1 MELKSETKEDL
12 LLQSLTY
19 FKKYGSKNVTMDD
32 LASELAISKKTIYK
46 YFSSKEELISECVE
60 YLWIHFEQQKEE
72 ISKLKIDPLAKIILL
87 YELGL
92 QELRKTDSQF
102 LYSLKRYYHQS
113 MKKYDCFRTKL
124 IFETLLGFLTEA
136 KAKGFIRSEVNLTL
150 FCELN
155 LLDFDEKLYKFKLF
169 ERFEND
175 EILDQL
181 IKNRLR
187 GIVKSDYQHLIDE
200 I

>member
-19 FKKYGSKNVTMDD
+19 FKKFGSKNVTMDD

-46 YFSSKEELISECVE
+46 YFSSKEELISECVD
-60 YLWIHFEQQKEE
+60 YLWIHFEQQTEE
-72 ISKLKIDPLAKIILL
+72 ISKMKIDPLAKIILL

-124 IFETLLGFLTEA
+124 IFETLLGFLSEA
-136 KAKGFIRSEVNLTL
+136 KENGIIRSEVNLSL

-155 LLDFDEKLYKFKLF
+155 LLDFDEKLYHFKLF

-187 GIVKSDYQHLIDE
+187 GIVKEEHQHLIDE

>member
-1 MELKSETKEDL
+1 
-12 LLQSLTY
+12 
-19 FKKYGSKNVTMDD
+19 
-32 LASELAISKKTIYK
+32 
-46 YFSSKEELISECVE
+46 
-60 YLWIHFEQQKEE
+60 
-72 ISKLKIDPLAKIILL
+72 
-87 YELGL
+87 
-92 QELRKTDSQF
+92 
-102 LYSLKRYYHQS
+102 
-113 MKKYDCFRTKL
+113 
-124 IFETLLGFLTEA
+124 
-136 KAKGFIRSEVNLTL
+136 
-150 FCELN
+150 

>member
-46 YFSSKEELISECVE
+46 YFSSKEELISECVD
-60 YLWIHFEQQKEE
+60 YLWIHFEHQTEE
-72 ISKLKIDPLAKIILL
+72 ISKLKIDSLAKIILL

-102 LYSLKRYYHQS
+102 LYCLKRYYRQS
-113 MKKYDCFRTKL
+113 MKKYNVFRTKL
-124 IFETLLGFLTEA
+124 IFETLLGFLSEA
-136 KAKGFIRSEVNLTL
+136 KTNGYIREEVDLNL

-155 LLDFDEKLYKFKLF
+155 LLDVDEKLYQFKLF
-169 ERFEND
+169 ERFDND

-187 GIVKSDYQHLIDE
+187 GIVKAEHQHLMDE

>member
-46 YFSSKEELISECVE
+46 YFSSKEELINECVD
-60 YLWIHFEQQKEE
+60 YLWIHFEQQTEE

-113 MKKYDCFRTKL
+113 MKKYEGFRKKL